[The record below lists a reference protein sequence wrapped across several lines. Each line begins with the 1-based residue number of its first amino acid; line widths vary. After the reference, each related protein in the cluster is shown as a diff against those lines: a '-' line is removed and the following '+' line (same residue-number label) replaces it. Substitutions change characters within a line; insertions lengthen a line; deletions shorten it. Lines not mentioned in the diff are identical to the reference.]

1 MVAKPSAKAKKST
14 GATPTGET
22 ASSGKGDDDDQ
33 LKQPPVNKEQ
43 VLQRVSFEGLP
54 IPSADIEEAVSQLLN
69 IKYEN
74 LAQIF
79 AHYCKLS
86 ECKTVR
92 MATTL
97 RLGACA
103 CVRSVYSACVGRR

>member
-43 VLQRVSFEGLP
+43 VLQRVSFKLP

-86 ECKTVR
+86 EVR
-92 MATTL
+92 Q
-97 RLGACA
+97 
-103 CVRSVYSACVGRR
+103 

>member
-1 MVAKPSAKAKKST
+1 MAKPSAKAKKST

-43 VLQRVSFEGLP
+43 VLKRVSFEGLP

-69 IKYEN
+69 IK
-74 LAQIF
+74 
-79 AHYCKLS
+79 
-86 ECKTVR
+86 
-92 MATTL
+92 
-97 RLGACA
+97 
-103 CVRSVYSACVGRR
+103 